1 MCELLGCPFIEQD
14 LLLHFIHSGS
24 GRHCG
29 SYVRFIGFCIEH
41 PCHKVVFIF
50 EMIIESRPFYF
61 CGPAD
66 FRNAD
71 LADGL
76 VLHDLPHFI
85 CDSHLGD
92 FSHIDL
98 HLLQKHE
105 TVRISFIFVLM

>member
-24 GRHCG
+24 GRRNG
-29 SYVRFIGFCIEH
+29 YYVRSISFCIEH
-41 PCHKVVFIF
+41 PCDKVVFIL
-50 EMIIESRPFYF
+50 EVIIEGRPFYF
-61 CGPAD
+61 CGLAD
-66 FRNAD
+66 FCYTD

-85 CDSHLGD
+85 CDPHLGD

-98 HLLQKHE
+98 HSLQNYE
-105 TVRISFIFVLM
+105 TVRISSIIVLM